1 VTGVNR
7 AQDERLMRQAIALA
21 QARLGQTGD
30 NPAVGCVIAYEDG
43 SVAAEGETAPAGR
56 PHAEELALAMAGAAA
71 FGATAYVTLEPCAE
85 RSAGGR
91 SCAQLLI
98 DAQVARVVVA
108 ATDPS
113 PYAAGRGLAALRT
126 AGIEVESGLLAAE
139 AEALYA
145 DYRRRF

>member
-1 VTGVNR
+1 MDRTL
-7 AQDERLMRQAIALA
+7 DEAMMRRAIALA
-21 QARLGQTGD
+21 QAQLGHTGD
-30 NPAVGCVIAYEDG
+30 NPAVGCVIAFDDG
-43 SVAAEGETAPAGR
+43 LVAAEGETAAAGR
-56 PHAEELALAMAGAAA
+56 PHAEELALALAGATAL
-71 FGATAYVTLEPCAE
+71 GATAYVTLEPCAE

-126 AGIEVESGLLAAE
+126 AGIEVETGLLAAE